1 MQHQVMHSRDWQ
13 TVMRLLNQFTTEI
26 CKSLL
31 TFCFVIALPSVATA
45 ENWAFQ
51 RSYYSHALT
60 PEVAAVTPEPYY
72 RSAYR
77 TPYKSI
83 YPGMTVRS
91 SFRINRLQLQS
102 GLSRDSQ
109 YIYEGTVEFRP

>member
-1 MQHQVMHSRDWQ
+1 MRLQHQYPEKFRI
-13 TVMRLLNQFTTEI
+13 LF
-26 CKSLL
+26 C
-31 TFCFVIALPSVATA
+31 TFCLTIAFSPIAKA
-45 ENWAFQ
+45 EDWAFQ

-83 YPGMTVRS
+83 YPGGTVRS
-91 SFRINRLQLQS
+91 SFRINRLHLQS
-102 GLSRDSQ
+102 GFSRDSQ